1 MQALKVKNRTE
12 QASVKRGQER
22 ALKGDKIMNYWVNIH
37 HPKALNESRR
47 SQCRVYVQKRSRKL
61 PSAGDEVFIYET
73 GALSGETVISED
85 ENGRHKVKLG
95 QGAKGLIALVEIVGN
110 LRRHEWIWNGTP
122 YIGSYN
128 TREIETRR
136 KVVKLDEINAS
147 YSNLGIPHSFNPRT
161 YTGLR
166 ILGTD
171 EIKTLLRLT
180 GVR

>member
-1 MQALKVKNRTE
+1 
-12 QASVKRGQER
+12 
-22 ALKGDKIMNYWVNIH
+22 MNYWVNIH
-37 HPKALNESRR
+37 HPKALNESRG
-47 SQCRVYVQKRSRKL
+47 SQCRVYVQQRSKKL
-61 PSAGDEVFIYET
+61 PSAGDKVFIYET
-73 GALSGETVISED
+73 GALSGETVILED

-110 LRRHEWIWNGTP
+110 LRKHEHIWNGTP

-128 TREIETRR
+128 TEEIETRR

-166 ILGTD
+166 ILGKD
-171 EIKTLLRLT
+171 EIKVLSRLI
-180 GVR
+180 GMR

>member
-1 MQALKVKNRTE
+1 
-12 QASVKRGQER
+12 
-22 ALKGDKIMNYWVNIH
+22 MNYWVNIH
-37 HPKALNESRR
+37 HPRALDESRS
-47 SQCRVYVQKRSRKL
+47 SQCRVYVQQRSRKL
-61 PSAGDEVFIYET
+61 PSAGDKVFIYET
-73 GALSGETVISED
+73 EALSGETVILED
-85 ENGRHKVKLG
+85 ENGRHKVKLR

-110 LRRHEWIWNGTP
+110 LRNHEHIWNGTP

-128 TREIETRR
+128 TKEIETRR

-166 ILGTD
+166 ILDKD
-171 EIKTLLRLT
+171 EIKVLSRLI

>member
-1 MQALKVKNRTE
+1 
-12 QASVKRGQER
+12 
-22 ALKGDKIMNYWVNIH
+22 MNYWVNIH
-37 HPKALNESRR
+37 HPKALNESRS
-47 SQCRVYVQKRSRKL
+47 SQCRVYVQQRSRKL
-61 PSAGDEVFIYET
+61 PLAGDKVFIYET
-73 GALSGETVISED
+73 GVLSGEIVILED

-110 LRRHEWIWNGTP
+110 LREHEHIWNGTP

-128 TREIETRR
+128 IKEIETRR
-136 KVVKLDEINAS
+136 KVVKLNEINAS

-166 ILGTD
+166 ILDKD
-171 EIKTLLRLT
+171 EIKVLSRLI